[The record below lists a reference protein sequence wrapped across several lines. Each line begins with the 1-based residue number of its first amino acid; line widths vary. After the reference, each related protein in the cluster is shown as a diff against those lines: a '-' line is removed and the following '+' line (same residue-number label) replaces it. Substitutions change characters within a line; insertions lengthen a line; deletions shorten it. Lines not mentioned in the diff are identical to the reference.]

1 MTSKE
6 RATLRS
12 AANGLP
18 VVYQIGKEDIDDT
31 LIRGVGEALKAR
43 ELIKINVQK
52 SSMTSARAAADL
64 LAKALK
70 AEVVQVIGG
79 KLVLYKHNRE
89 IGQYGVK

>member
-12 AANGLP
+12 EANGLP
-18 VVYQIGKEDIDDT
+18 VVYQIGKEDIDAA
-31 LIRGVGEALKAR
+31 LIKGVGEALKAR

-52 SSMTSARAAADL
+52 SSMTTAREAADL
-64 LAKALK
+64 LASALK

-79 KLVLYKHNRE
+79 KLVLYKYNKE
-89 IGQYGVK
+89 INQYGVR